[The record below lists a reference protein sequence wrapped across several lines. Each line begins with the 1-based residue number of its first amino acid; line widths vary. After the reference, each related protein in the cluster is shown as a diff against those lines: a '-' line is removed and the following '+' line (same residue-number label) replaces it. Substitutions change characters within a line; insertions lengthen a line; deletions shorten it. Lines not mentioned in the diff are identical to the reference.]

1 METKEIKV
9 TVENGVK
16 ELIIRH
22 GEAEPVVKF
31 RDSIKVL
38 GNLSVVAAYLK
49 NPPKWFTAPGEN
61 GDAPIHY
68 SSINVSRDKGRIV
81 LIVDEGM
88 QWESRYAG
96 ELAFEKAFLEFQ
108 INTGKSYTTFE
119 LADFIKMNRSYFE
132 SKDIAMRLVSELR
145 SFKAKV
151 DKELENADDNRGN
164 KRVLIS
170 QIVDSNIPNAFKL
183 DMPIFKGYPK
193 QLFEVEININA
204 SDFSCT
210 LISPEA
216 NDYSTE
222 IKNDLIDAELKTINE
237 LFPELK
243 IFEI

>member
-9 TVENGVK
+9 SVEQGVK
-16 ELIIRH
+16 ELVIRQ

-31 RDSIKVL
+31 REPVKIS
-38 GNLSVVAAYLK
+38 GNLSVVASYLK
-49 NPPKWFTAPGEN
+49 NPPQWFKTPGEG
-61 GDAPIHY
+61 GDAPLNF
-68 SSINVSRDKGRIV
+68 SSLSVSRDKGR
-81 LIVDEGM
+81 LILVVDEGM
-88 QWESRYAG
+88 HWESKYIG
-96 ELAFEKAFLEFQ
+96 ELAFDKAFSDFQ
-108 INTGKSYTTFE
+108 INTGKSYSTFE

-132 SKDIAMRLVSELR
+132 SKDVAMRLVSELR
-145 SFKAKV
+145 NFKAKV

-170 QIVDSNIPNAFKL
+170 QIVESNIPQSFKL
-183 DMPIFKGYPK
+183 YMPIFKGYPK
-193 QLFEVEININA
+193 PLFDVEININA

-222 IKNDLIDAELKTINE
+222 IKNDLIDAELATIRE

-243 IFEI
+243 VFEI